1 MLKPW
6 EGFRINYFPGNLSD
20 GAPYEIRSASECPVY
35 ETEIEITVQRGE
47 NPKWP
52 DLFNS
57 VIVGGTAWSGNIS
70 YIIFPL
76 STYLS
81 IRQLA
86 FPTVYCVPLLLLLLP
101 DHCRAIIYVKLFLY
115 LQSSSSLAGGFFSEM
130 RFFLCS
136 TNCHITSANKR
147 CGSGGGGVG
156 VGGGSCWRGAGV
168 TGWAWVLLLLLAA
181 EIGCGLWHRW
191 KSCRNP
197 RTARKAL
204 MPEYFYGYVYFV
216 AGGGTFSS
224 G

>member
-1 MLKPW
+1 MPC
-6 EGFRINYFPGNLSD
+6 
-20 GAPYEIRSASECPVY
+20 IRARNRDKSATGRESEVA
-35 ETEIEITVQRGE
+35 
-47 NPKWP
+47 

-147 CGSGGGGVG
+147 CGSGGGGG
-156 VGGGSCWRGAGV
+156 GGGSCWRGAGV

-191 KSCRNP
+191 KSRRNP
-197 RTARKAL
+197 GADGARKAL
-204 MPEYFYGYVYFV
+204 MPENIFMDMSISSRRWRYVFL
-216 AGGGTFSS
+216 GTKTDRKNRYLKRIEWVTDT
-224 G
+224 